1 MTIQD
6 SLLEPYRI
14 EVDENQFSVYRHTG
28 RLDKNGYEV
37 KDYKGYY
44 SKLSS
49 AIHKITRIKLSDD
62 NSTISLDHYIKRY
75 DNIYNKLSKIV
86 NHE

>member
-14 EVDENQFSVYRHTG
+14 EVDEHQFSVYRYTG

-44 SKLSS
+44 TKLST
-49 AIHKITRIKLSDD
+49 ALHKITKIKLSED
-62 NSTISLDHYIKRY
+62 NSNITLGHYIKRY
-75 DNIYNKLSKIV
+75 EQFYNKLSKIV